1 MSKII
6 WLFSVSFLILS
17 AAVVSLKSSVSET
30 AAGPRL
36 DPAQQMSL
44 SDIQRNADV
53 KSMPVR
59 TMNDM
64 TFVFTDT
71 E

>member
-1 MSKII
+1 MSKTT
-6 WLFSVSFLILS
+6 WLVSISILTVF
-17 AAVVSLKSSVSET
+17 AAAFSLKSGVSET

-36 DPAQQMSL
+36 NPAQQMSL

-53 KSMPVR
+53 KSMPV
-59 TMNDM
+59 MKMDDM
-64 TFVFTDT
+64 TFVFADT

>member
-6 WLFSVSFLILS
+6 WLFSVSLLILS

>member
-1 MSKII
+1 MSKTI